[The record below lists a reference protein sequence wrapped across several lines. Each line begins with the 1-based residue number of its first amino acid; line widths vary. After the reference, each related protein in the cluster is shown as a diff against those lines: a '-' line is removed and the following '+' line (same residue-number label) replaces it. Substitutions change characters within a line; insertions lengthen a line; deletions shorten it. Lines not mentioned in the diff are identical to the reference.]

1 MFYKT
6 KFEQLLDSKVP
17 SKGKEFPK
25 IVGPRA
31 NDKVCIVGAGPA
43 GLHMALSLKDKG
55 YQKIKIFE
63 KTDRH
68 GGKSKDIII
77 DGIYRF
83 LGSIFLTSDY
93 ADTVFKLAK
102 RYNAG
107 DMKTIKYAGVCN
119 LNVQIDFHLLIYL

>member
-1 MFYKT
+1 MFYQT

-17 SKGKEFPK
+17 SKGKKFPK
-25 IVGPRA
+25 IVGPRE

-63 KTDRH
+63 KTNRH
-68 GGKSKDIII
+68 GGKSQDIII
-77 DGIYRF
+77 DGIYRP
-83 LGSIFLTSDY
+83 LGTAFLTSDY
-93 ADTVFKLAK
+93 ADNVFELAG

-107 DMKTIKYAGVCN
+107 GMTPIKYAGVCN
-119 LNVQIDFHLLIYL
+119 LNVLFDNY